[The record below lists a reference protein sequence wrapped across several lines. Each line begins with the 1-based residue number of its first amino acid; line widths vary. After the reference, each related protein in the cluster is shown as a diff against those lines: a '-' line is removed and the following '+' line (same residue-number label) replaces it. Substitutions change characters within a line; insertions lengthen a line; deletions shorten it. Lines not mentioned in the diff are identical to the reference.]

1 MPRSCRFWP
10 PLGLACA
17 ASVSCA
23 MPWGS
28 GFAAAAFAASA
39 RRRRRKFR
47 PLQSA
52 QARMLLHVLLLP
64 YSPSCRLPL
73 LGPLLLPRLALL
85 LLLLQPSCFFSGS
98 TVLRNTSSCFSVLVL
113 CFSESSKQM
122 RAANKSEKGSPLLPF
137 ALLDLPWPWQ
147 LLSLLPR
154 WVPLRGRSTRGIP
167 RPALASARV
176 IWSSARRTRGAPS
189 ARPSTAAPFTGSSA
203 AGCCSTTSAAAA
215 FLGRPPLAPASRE

>member
-1 MPRSCRFWP
+1 
-10 PLGLACA
+10 
-17 ASVSCA
+17 

-28 GFAAAAFAASA
+28 GFAAALAPSA

-64 YSPSCRLPL
+64 YSPSCRLHL

-98 TVLRNTSSCFSVLVL
+98 TALRNTSSCFSVVLL

-137 ALLDLPWPWQ
+137 ALLDLPLPWQ
-147 LLSLLPR
+147 LLSLLS
-154 WVPLRGRSTRGIP
+154 RSRFPGKS
-167 RPALASARV
+167 PARK
-176 IWSSARRTRGAPS
+176 
-189 ARPSTAAPFTGSSA
+189 ARPSTAAA
-203 AGCCSTTSAAAA
+203 RCCSASVRRTRFAAS
-215 FLGRPPLAPASRE
+215 LRPGGRPSGFLSDSLPPTFCFFFRASSFSCSHAANQADC

>member
-1 MPRSCRFWP
+1 
-10 PLGLACA
+10 
-17 ASVSCA
+17 
-23 MPWGS
+23 MPWES

-98 TVLRNTSSCFSVLVL
+98 TALRNTSSCFSVLLL

-137 ALLDLPWPWQ
+137 ALLDLPLPWQ
-147 LLSLLPR
+147 LLSLLS
-154 WVPLRGRSTRGIP
+154 RSRFPGKS
-167 RPALASARV
+167 PARK
-176 IWSSARRTRGAPS
+176 
-189 ARPSTAAPFTGSSA
+189 ARPSSRQIPIWISPYERLRARLVLRPADGLFFVSGGRQCSPCCGSGSGP
-203 AGCCSTTSAAAA
+203 GCLLLLQVTSSSSC
-215 FLGRPPLAPASRE
+215 GRPSAPI